1 MSPLTLIFLLPLLA
15 ALALALIPR
24 NFRFAI
30 RSLALLATF
39 VSMIIAVSAFCRF
52 NGHASADGFQ
62 FEEQHAW
69 APKAGI
75 SYHVGADGLNLGLIL
90 MGAVVLFAAVCVSW
104 RIDKRQKEYYVLL
117 LVMGGGILGAF
128 ASLDLFFFYIL
139 HELALVPAF
148 ILIGVWGS
156 GEDKNYAAY
165 QITLYL
171 SVGAL
176 LVLAGLL
183 AVYLQM
189 PAPERTFDIVK
200 LTGYFKTNPM
210 KLGAEQWIFPLLLI
224 GFGILVSLYPF
235 HTWAPLG
242 YGSAPTGAAMIHAGV
257 LKKFGLYGLLRIA
270 LPVMPAEA
278 QRWAFMIAAL
288 GLGNVV
294 LCGATAM
301 RQRNLNMLIGNS
313 SVAHV
318 GFAFL
323 GIASMSLIGFTGTV
337 VIMVAHGFLAALTFA
352 LSGYL
357 RDELKT
363 LNMDEMGGLLRQLPF
378 IGTVMI
384 MAMMAGCGLPGF
396 AGFFGE
402 SLVFFG
408 GWNRSELVTM
418 LAIWG
423 ALIIAGVYML
433 RAIRSIWHGA
443 REWPGLADVTSPW
456 RRLPYGLLLAGLI
469 VFGCFPRL
477 LTDNIATSVT
487 PVARMVG
494 ETIPG
499 DAPALKGP
507 HR

>member
-15 ALALALIPR
+15 ALVLALIPR

-30 RSLALLATF
+30 RSLALLASL
-39 VSMIIAVSAFCRF
+39 VSMLIAVYAFF
-52 NGHASADGFQ
+52 TFDGRPAPSGFR
-62 FEEQHAW
+62 FEERHAW
-69 APKAGI
+69 APGAGI

-90 MGAVVLFAAVCVSW
+90 MGAVVLFAAVCVSR
-104 RIDKRQKEYYVLL
+104 RILTREKEYYILL
-117 LVMGGGILGAF
+117 LLMGGGILGAF
-128 ASLDLFFFYIL
+128 ASLDLFFFYVL

-148 ILIGVWGS
+148 ILIGVWGA
-156 GEDKNYAAY
+156 GKDKNYAAY

-171 SVGAL
+171 SLGAL

-183 AVYLQM
+183 AVYLQLP
-189 PAPERTFDIVK
+189 PASRTFDIVE
-200 LTGYFKTNPM
+200 LTRFFKAHPM
-210 KLGAEQWIFPLLLI
+210 QPGAEHWIFPLLLI
-224 GFGILVSLYPF
+224 GFGILVSLFPF

-242 YGSAPTGAAMIHAGV
+242 YGSAPAGAAMIHAGV

-270 LPVMPAEA
+270 LPLMPGAA
-278 QRWAFMIAAL
+278 QNWAFMIAAL
-288 GLGNVV
+288 GLGNVI
-294 LCGATAM
+294 LCGAVAM
-301 RQRNLNMLIGNS
+301 RQRDLNLLIGNS

-337 VIMVAHGFLAALTFA
+337 VVMVAHGFLAALSFA

-363 LNMDEMGGLLRQLPF
+363 LDMDQMGGLLRRLPF
-378 IGTVMI
+378 AGAVMI
-384 MAMMAGCGLPGF
+384 MAMLAGCGLPGF

-402 SLVFFG
+402 TLVFFG
-408 GWNRSELVTM
+408 LWGRCELVAI

-433 RAIRSIWHGA
+433 RAIRSIWHGDKD
-443 REWPGLADVTSPW
+443 WPDISDITGLW
-456 RRLPYGLLLAGLI
+456 HKLPYGLLLAGLI

-477 LTDNIATSVT
+477 LTDNIQTSVT
-487 PVARMVG
+487 PVARLVG
-494 ETIPG
+494 DSIPG
-499 DAPALKGP
+499 GAPLLKGL